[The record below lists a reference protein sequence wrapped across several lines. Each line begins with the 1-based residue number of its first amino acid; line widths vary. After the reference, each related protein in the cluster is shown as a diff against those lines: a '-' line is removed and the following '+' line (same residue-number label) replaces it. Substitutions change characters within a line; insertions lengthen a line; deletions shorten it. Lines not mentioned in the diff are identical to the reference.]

1 MEAALLPR
9 QDPPLAAVD
18 HLGRPAVRGSS
29 GRWPAALFIIGMEV
43 AERFAFCGI
52 MGNLIMYLTGPLG
65 QSTSSAA
72 AAVNAWMGAS
82 FLLALLGSAVADSWL
97 GRYRTVVAA
106 SVLYILGLAML
117 TLSSVLVPQVRVEC
131 EGRVEAAECSDLSGQ
146 VAFFYFSL
154 YLLAFAQGGHK
165 PCAQAFGADQ
175 FDENEPQELASRSS
189 FFNWWFWAAYG
200 GNTFTVSILN
210 YIQESVSWQL
220 GFGIPCVAMILALAV
235 FCIARKTYRFYPPK
249 TSGNPFGQ
257 VGKPFAAWIRGWLAA
272 WHSRLPA
279 DSSCDL
285 PTPSSPKVDASDSDT
300 GSSNDPHEATA
311 LLRLFPI
318 WATCLI
324 NTVVGAQCFTFFSK
338 QASTLDRNI
347 GGLVVPAASLLNLSN
362 ASIMIFLPIYDK
374 IFVPIARK
382 FTKNPSG
389 ITVLQRV
396 GTGLVIMILMVIVAA
411 LVEMRRLK
419 LARDYGLL
427 DKPGAVVPMSVLWM
441 VPQYILLGLADAVA
455 LVGQQEFFYDQVPDG
470 FRSMG
475 LALYISIAG
484 IGNISSSFLVYA
496 IDKVTS
502 STGGSWFSNNLNRAH
517 LDYFY
522 WSLALL
528 GAFGLAAYIYC
539 AQAYVHKKKGRM
551 IAHEM
556 SS

>member
-1 MEAALLPR
+1 MLKP
-9 QDPPLAAVD
+9 
-18 HLGRPAVRGSS
+18 HS
-29 GRWPAALFIIGMEV
+29 
-43 AERFAFCGI
+43 
-52 MGNLIMYLTGPLG
+52 LI
-65 QSTSSAA
+65 
-72 AAVNAWMGAS
+72 
-82 FLLALLGSAVADSWL
+82 F
-97 GRYRTVVAA
+97 
-106 SVLYILGLAML
+106 
-117 TLSSVLVPQVRVEC
+117 
-131 EGRVEAAECSDLSGQ
+131 
-146 VAFFYFSL
+146 
-154 YLLAFAQGGHK
+154 
-165 PCAQAFGADQ
+165 PC
-175 FDENEPQELASRSS
+175 
-189 FFNWWFWAAYG
+189 
-200 GNTFTVSILN
+200 
-210 YIQESVSWQL
+210 
-220 GFGIPCVAMILALAV
+220 
-235 FCIARKTYRFYPPK
+235 
-249 TSGNPFGQ
+249 
-257 VGKPFAAWIRGWLAA
+257 
-272 WHSRLPA
+272 RLPA

-300 GSSNDPHEATA
+300 GSSNVPHEATA

-374 IFVPIARK
+374 IFIPIARK

-441 VPQYILLGLADAVA
+441 VPQYILFGLADAVA